1 MRLLPLSGIA
11 GSVIFVAL
19 AVSLGAAE
27 AQAPAPPPRGT
38 VTPAP
43 PPADAQPPAQPRA
56 ARGTGAAQI
65 PANGGRIVLEV
76 NKGTLVRLAGPAA
89 TVFVANPD
97 IADVQVK
104 SPTLVYISAKAP
116 GETVIYAVDAA
127 DNVLLNAPIL
137 VEHDVSRLRSS
148 LRQLAP
154 GEQISAESV
163 DGNLVLSGVVADA
176 GKADKVR
183 ALAASIAG
191 EVKGSQVINRM
202 TVATPNQ
209 VNLQVRIA
217 EVNVTKLNEIG
228 VNWHKVGSTIK
239 FMTNNPVTVAAELQN
254 TLIAGTFSTAAD
266 AMCAATGT
274 GCLGATSATLAALEQ
289 EGFITNLAQPNLT
302 AMSGQTASFLAGGE
316 FPVPIAGTASSTG
329 FPTITVEFKSFG
341 VSLAFTP
348 TVIDAQHLNLRV
360 RPEVSQLTT
369 IGEVS
374 IPLTST
380 ATVTIPALTVR
391 RAETSVELASGE
403 SFALA
408 GLLQHN
414 SEQDVSKVPW
424 IGDIPIIGALFRS
437 DRFQRRETDLVVIVT
452 PYLVQPVQTRMA
464 APTDGLL
471 LPNDAQRVFLS
482 DKYHTELPG
491 RARGPLNAGGKG
503 LIGPGGFRLD

>member
-1 MRLLPLSGIA
+1 MRSLPLFGLV
-11 GSVIFVAL
+11 GSMMILAL
-19 AVSLGAAE
+19 AGPPVA
-27 AQAPAPPPRGT
+27 AQAPPQPSSPGAAPRGT
-38 VTPAP
+38 VTPPPAEAAP
-43 PPADAQPPAQPRA
+43 PGPPSASQARAPRA
-56 ARGTGAAQI
+56 TGASQI
-65 PANGGRIVLEV
+65 PANGQRITLEV

-104 SPTLVYISAKAP
+104 SPTLVYITAKSP
-116 GETVIYAVDAA
+116 GETVIYAVDASDA
-127 DNVLLNAPIL
+127 VLLNAPIL

-154 GEQISAESV
+154 GERISADSV
-163 DGNLVLSGVVADA
+163 DGNLVLSGVASDA
-176 GKADKVR
+176 GQADKVR

-191 EVKGSQVINRM
+191 EAKGSQVINRM

-217 EVNVTKLNEIG
+217 EVDVNVLKDIG
-228 VNWHKVGSTIK
+228 VNWQKALNNPTSSLQ
-239 FMTNNPVTVAAELQN
+239 FQTNNPVSIMGELTNNIIVGKMIGQ
-254 TLIAGTFSTAAD
+254 SV
-266 AMCAATGT
+266 
-274 GCLGATSATLAALEQ
+274 SATISALTQ
-289 EGFITNLAQPNLT
+289 EGFITDLAEPNLT

-316 FPVPIAGTASSTG
+316 FPVPINGSSAATGG

-360 RPEVSQLTT
+360 RPEVSELTT
-369 IGEVS
+369 TGEVS
-374 IPLTST
+374 VPLTAT

-408 GLLQHN
+408 GLLQHT
-414 SEQDVSKVPW
+414 STQLVSKVPW
-424 IGDIPIIGALFRS
+424 IGDIPILGALFRS
-437 DRFQRRETDLVVIVT
+437 DRFQRGETDLVVIVT
-452 PYLVQPVQTRMA
+452 PYLVQPVQTRLA
-464 APTDGLL
+464 APTDGLR
-471 LPNDAQRVFLS
+471 LPNDAQRVLFS
-482 DKYHTELPG
+482 DKFHQGLPG
-491 RARGPLNAGGKG
+491 PGPGPLNAGGRG

>member
-1 MRLLPLSGIA
+1 MRLLSLSSVA
-11 GSVIFVAL
+11 GLTMFMAL
-19 AVSLGAAE
+19 PVSPAAVE
-27 AQAPAPPPRGT
+27 AQQTPPPAPRGT

-43 PPADAQPPAQPRA
+43 PPAEAPPPVQARPS
-56 ARGTGAAQI
+56 RGTGATQI

-76 NKGTLVRLAGPAA
+76 NKGTLVRLSAPAA

-104 SPTLVYISAKAP
+104 SPTLVYISAKSP

-127 DNVLLNAPIL
+127 DSVLLNAPIL
-137 VEHDVSRLRSS
+137 VEHDLSRLRSS

-154 GEQISAESV
+154 GERVAADSV
-163 DGNLVLSGVVADA
+163 DGNLVLSGVVSDA

-183 ALAASIAG
+183 ALANSIAN
-191 EVKGSQVINRM
+191 EVKGAQVINRM

-228 VNWHKVGSTIK
+228 VNWTKVGANLAELGALSASFLT
-239 FMTNNPVTVAAELQN
+239 TNPVTLAAETTN
-254 TLIAGTFSTAAD
+254 TLRVGKIGGQAVF
-266 AMCAATGT
+266 
-274 GCLGATSATLAALEQ
+274 ATLSALEQ

-316 FPVPIAGTASSTG
+316 FPVPISGAAASTGG
-329 FPTITVEFKSFG
+329 FPTISVEFKSFG

-360 RPEVSQLTT
+360 RPEVSQLST

-374 IPLTST
+374 VPLTST
-380 ATVTIPALTVR
+380 ATITIPALTVR
-391 RAETSVELASGE
+391 RAETSVELGSGE

-414 SEQDVSKVPW
+414 TEQDVSKVPW
-424 IGDIPIIGALFRS
+424 IGDIPILGALFRS

-452 PYLVQPVQTRMA
+452 PYLVQPSQTRLA
-464 APTDGLL
+464 APTDGLQ

-482 DKYHTELPG
+482 DKYRQGLPG
-491 RARGPLNAGGKG
+491 LGPGPINAGGRG